1 MIFFYKLFYTRDKF
15 PFFIVRIP
23 HLKRNIPS
31 TILYDSIF
39 LKFLRI
45 ARFTLKLE
53 YFLPRASKLCSPMLW
68 ANQSCVNKQIL
79 KGFQRYPDVL
89 KNMAK
94 IITNF
99 FKNLKIITLQNNYGQ
114 IIIFCL

>member
-1 MIFFYKLFYTRDKF
+1 MIFFYKLFYARDKF

-31 TILYDSIF
+31 TVLYDSIF

-53 YFLPRASKLCSPMLW
+53 HFLPMLW
-68 ANQSCVNKQIL
+68 ANQSFVSKQIL

-114 IIIFCL
+114 IIISCL